1 MDCWGLGAGCCLALP
16 LHSTLLGA
24 LIPQA
29 YGREGRAEREKEMGD
44 RGGREEGRG
53 KERGRREGEERGVV
67 SFVLLIQ
74 CCYRG
79 VKTMCVQAIKATPAK
94 ATTSCQT
101 GSPDTM
107 PTGYWSKQ
115 SICQYRPLLGY

>member
-29 YGREGRAEREKEMGD
+29 YGREGRAEGEKEMGD
-44 RGGREEGRG
+44 RGEREKGG
-53 KERGRREGEERGVV
+53 GVV
-67 SFVLLIQ
+67 SLVL

-79 VKTMCVQAIKATPAK
+79 VKTMCVQATPAK

-107 PTGYWSKQ
+107 PTGY
-115 SICQYRPLLGY
+115 

>member
-29 YGREGRAEREKEMGD
+29 YGREGRAEGEKEMGD
-44 RGGREEGRG
+44 VEGGKGKGREREEGI
-53 KERGRREGEERGVV
+53 VTV
-67 SFVLLIQ
+67 MLLHGGQ
-74 CCYRG
+74 DHVC
-79 VKTMCVQAIKATPAK
+79 
-94 ATTSCQT
+94 TSKQSYICQT
-101 GSPDTM
+101 HYELSDWLPDTM

-115 SICQYRPLLGY
+115 STCQYRPLLGY